1 MYFVRKAGFYAVAL
15 WAALTLNFLIPRLL
29 PGNPVDI
36 LLAKLQQR
44 GGTITPE
51 TRRAY
56 ELLLG
61 GDTSQPLIAQYG
73 SYLVNVFRGDL
84 GVSVSYFPAPVSEVI
99 GGSLPWTIVLV
110 GLSTIVAAVIGVTLR
125 PSGRRESIVEFADR
139 VRVLPQV
146 IQVFF
151 LGGDDDF
158 LLHIAVSDSSEMREF
173 VLEHLSAQS
182 SVASTR
188 TSIVFDYHR
197 NSVAAS
203 FR

>member
-1 MYFVRKAGFYAVAL
+1 MIHMDTSTGPDRPNTLRAPALDPIDQRIVAL
-15 WAALTLNFLIPRLL
+15 LTDDGRMTNAE
-29 PGNPVDI
+29 
-36 LLAKLQQR
+36 LA
-44 GGTITPE
+44 TT
-51 TRRAY
+51 
-56 ELLLG
+56 
-61 GDTSQPLIAQYG
+61 
-73 SYLVNVFRGDL
+73 L
-84 GVSVSYFPAPVSEVI
+84 GVAPSTAHARLRSLIERGVITGFHASVDERMLGA
-99 GGSLPWTIVLV
+99 
-110 GLSTIVAAVIGVTLR
+110 GLQAIIGVTLR

-158 LLHIAVSDSSEMREF
+158 LLHIAVADSSEMREF

-203 FR
+203 FT

>member
-1 MYFVRKAGFYAVAL
+1 MTTTSEGAEPKTVRAPAL
-15 WAALTLNFLIPRLL
+15 DPIDATIVQLLTADGRMTNAELAAR
-29 PGNPVDI
+29 
-36 LLAKLQQR
+36 
-44 GGTITPE
+44 
-51 TRRAY
+51 
-56 ELLLG
+56 
-61 GDTSQPLIAQYG
+61 
-73 SYLVNVFRGDL
+73 L
-84 GVSVSYFPAPVSEVI
+84 GVAPSTAHTRLRALIERGVITGFHASVDERMLGA
-99 GGSLPWTIVLV
+99 
-110 GLSTIVAAVIGVTLR
+110 GLQAVIGVTLR
-125 PSGRRESIVEFADR
+125 PSGRRESIVEFAER

-158 LLHIAVSDSSEMREF
+158 LLHIAVADSSEMREF

-203 FR
+203 FH